1 MTVFT
6 AMHGAVFFEG
16 RPVSEYRAIAVRQH
30 LVAVALDRAA
40 PEPRAEAFWRLAGE
54 LRAALTASRDQ
65 RRIINTVCSPIAAE
79 RPTALVDHRHSV
91 AACADGR
98 ESR

>member
-6 AMHGAVFFEG
+6 ANNGAVIFEG
-16 RPVSEYRAIAVRQH
+16 RAVSEYRAIAVRQH

-54 LRAALTASRDQ
+54 LRTALTASRDQ
-65 RRIINTVCSPIAAE
+65 RRLPTPIAAE
-79 RPTALVDHRHSV
+79 SPTALVDHRHSV

-98 ESR
+98 ESN